1 MCKNFYMNHRGITSL
16 EVVIGISIAA
26 LIIAFSANAVTL
38 FLTSAREV
46 TERTQALY
54 LAEEGLELVRYIRD
68 EDWNEIAGLTTNDT
82 HYLDVSAGS
91 IGITGSPE
99 TIGDF
104 SRSFTVSNVYR
115 DATTDDIVASTT
127 GGSVADTG
135 AKYVTV
141 TVNWNSG
148 VDSVSLATILAEIN
162 P

>member
-1 MCKNFYMNHRGITSL
+1 MCKNFHMNRRGITSL
-16 EVVIGISIAA
+16 EVVIGVSIAA

-54 LAEEGLELVRYIRD
+54 LAEEGLELVRFVRD
-68 EDWNEIAGLTTNDT
+68 EDWSEIAGLTTNDT
-82 HYLDVSAGS
+82 HHLDISAGS
-91 IGITGSPE
+91 IGTTASPE

-127 GGSVADTG
+127 GGSVADTSS
-135 AKYVTV
+135 KYVTA
-141 TVNWNSG
+141 TVSWNG
-148 VDSVSLATILAEIN
+148 GADSVSLATILAEIN